1 MPNFNLVNQES
12 LEKILKPEVFI
23 HSDGQLRAAHLH
35 LQMLPG
41 A

>member
-12 LEKILKPEVFI
+12 LEKILKAEVFI
-23 HSDGQLRAAHLH
+23 HSDGQFRATHLH